1 MAELLPEERLRK
13 AIHIRNPLLRNAL
26 SEFFGT
32 ALLLFIGLSIVM
44 QFILS
49 GEKLNTWIN
58 INVGWGLA
66 IVFCVYAC
74 SKTSGGH
81 FNPAVSFTMFTLG
94 HLSLRDCLIYCL
106 VQTVGAFFGAI
117 GAYAIYYDQFVK
129 FAGAYRLIVGPK
141 ATAACFC
148 SFPAAH
154 VSNLT
159 CFFDQVAGTGLLVF
173 FVVVIID
180 RRNGIPAAAHPFL
193 FGFVLIMI
201 GCCMGMNLG
210 YPINPAR
217 DLGPRLFA
225 YFIYGSEVFT
235 YHNYYFW
242 IPVIAPLFGGAL
254 AAWSY
259 HLFIGAHIPDPVQDY
274 VLDEVKQPLKARNDA

>member
-1 MAELLPEERLRK
+1 MMLQ
-13 AIHIRNPLLRNAL
+13 
-26 SEFFGT
+26 
-32 ALLLFIGLSIVM
+32 FIGLSIVM

-49 GEKLNTWIN
+49 GEKLNTWIQ

-117 GAYAIYYDQFVK
+117 GAYGIYYDQFVK
-129 FAGAYRLIVGPK
+129 YAGAYRLIVGPK

-201 GCCMGMNLG
+201 GILST
-210 YPINPAR
+210 R
-217 DLGPRLFA
+217 R
-225 YFIYGSEVFT
+225 

-274 VLDEVKQPLKARNDA
+274 VLDEVKQPLKAR